1 MTMGGTAVDLSD
13 PAWLAHRYDESA
25 DAIRF
30 LRCSREERAAVP
42 FLTDEYLGHC
52 PLAALP
58 RAAALGGRG
67 TADVGFIFHSA
78 YCCSTLLS
86 NIFDLP
92 GRAMAL
98 KEPQILNDMVGWRHR
113 GADPAAV
120 RGVLDASLGLLARP
134 FAPGETVIV
143 KPSNVVNGLASAM
156 LALRPDA
163 RAILLHAPLRAFI
176 TSIARKGMWGRLWV
190 RELLSR
196 QLVDGMVDLGFE
208 PRDYLL
214 HTDLQAAAVGWLAQQ
229 KLFAALIAR
238 WPDRLRSLNSET
250 LVANPQAATAAAAQ
264 LFAVS
269 ANAEELAVVT
279 AAQFSRDAKSGET
292 FGQGQRAADRAAG
305 EAAHAEEIDKV
316 TAWAEAVAA
325 NAGVPMT
332 LPAPL
337 MAK

>member
-1 MTMGGTAVDLSD
+1 MGGTAVDLGD

-25 DAIRF
+25 DAVRF
-30 LRCSREERAAVP
+30 LHCSREHRARVP
-42 FLTDEYLGHC
+42 FLTDEH
-52 PLAALP
+52 LADHRVAAMP
-58 RAAALGGRG
+58 RAQVANAGGG
-67 TADVGFIFHSA
+67 ADVGFIFHSA
-78 YCCSTLLS
+78 YCCSTLLA

-92 GRAMAL
+92 GKAMAL

-120 RGVLDASLGLLARP
+120 RAVLGTSLGLLTRP
-134 FAPGETVIV
+134 FAPGETVVI

-156 LALRPDA
+156 LALRPEA
-163 RAILLHAPLRAFI
+163 RAILLHAPLRAFV

-238 WPDRLRSLNSET
+238 WPERLRSLNSET
-250 LVANPQAATAAAAQ
+250 LVANPQAATAAAAR
-264 LFAVS
+264 LFTVPA
-269 ANAEELAVVT
+269 T
-279 AAQFSRDAKSGET
+279 ADEIAATTEVQFSRDAKSGES
-292 FGQGQRAADRAAG
+292 FGDGQRAADRSAG
-305 EAAHAEEIDKV
+305 EAIHAEEIDKV
-316 TAWAEAVAA
+316 TVWAETVAA
-325 NAGVPMT
+325 NAGVPLT

-337 MAK
+337 VTP